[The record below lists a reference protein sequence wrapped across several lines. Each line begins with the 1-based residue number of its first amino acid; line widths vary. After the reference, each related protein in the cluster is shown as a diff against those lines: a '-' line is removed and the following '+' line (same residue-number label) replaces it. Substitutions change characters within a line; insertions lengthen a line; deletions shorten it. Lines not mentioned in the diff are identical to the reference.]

1 MQIEERNEEGTI
13 VLIVSGKL
21 LAGANGD
28 RLRQTVARHIAAGY
42 KEIVLDLAGLTYIDS
57 SGLGE
62 LVQCRTLLSS
72 KNGKLKL
79 RNLPKRVYDRL
90 SVMRLESLFTNDD
103 ADDPRGAAD

>member
-1 MQIEERNEEGTI
+1 M
-13 VLIVSGKL
+13 VSGKL
-21 LAGANGD
+21 LAGADDD
-28 RLRQTVARHIAAGY
+28 RLRQIVARHIAAGQT
-42 KEIVLDLAGLTYIDS
+42 EIVLDLAGLTYIDS

-62 LVQCRTLLSS
+62 LVRCRTLLSS

-90 SVMRLESLFTNDD
+90 SVTRLESLFTNED